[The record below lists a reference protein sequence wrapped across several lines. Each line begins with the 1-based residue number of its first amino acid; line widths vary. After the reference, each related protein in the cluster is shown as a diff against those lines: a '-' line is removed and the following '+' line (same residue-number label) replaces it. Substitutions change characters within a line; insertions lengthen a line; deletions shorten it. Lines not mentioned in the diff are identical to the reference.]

1 MNYFFGLSNS
11 IFKSSLTI
19 PKFQNNGHKNDK
31 YSPFEITISNNEWLI
46 KKCNFIEDEN
56 FFFLDDDII
65 TNENFFFLSNNEEV
79 DQFNLSKTE
88 LYRYN
93 DFTNTQPVNFRSNLR
108 ISYKNRG
115 FSSYQSEYPF
125 EMTQKNGNVL
135 SSIFSLLNS
144 NADENYILFR
154 NIFKNPTKKKFNL
167 YLINIKKKEILNFLD
182 IFLNNSNLI
191 FIDNKYINEN
201 TYLLTDN
208 FIGIPIFISLKDNH
222 LSMEHTH
229 PPHHYVISDDKFK
242 VITKLK
248 NEIKAKIIQ

>member
-1 MNYFFGLSNS
+1 
-11 IFKSSLTI
+11 
-19 PKFQNNGHKNDK
+19 
-31 YSPFEITISNNEWLI
+31 
-46 KKCNFIEDEN
+46 
-56 FFFLDDDII
+56 
-65 TNENFFFLSNNEEV
+65 
-79 DQFNLSKTE
+79 
-88 LYRYN
+88 
-93 DFTNTQPVNFRSNLR
+93 
-108 ISYKNRG
+108 
-115 FSSYQSEYPF
+115 
-125 EMTQKNGNVL
+125 MTQKNGNVL

-167 YLINIKKKEILNFLD
+167 YLIDIKKKEILNSID
-182 IFLNNSNLI
+182 IFSNSSNLI